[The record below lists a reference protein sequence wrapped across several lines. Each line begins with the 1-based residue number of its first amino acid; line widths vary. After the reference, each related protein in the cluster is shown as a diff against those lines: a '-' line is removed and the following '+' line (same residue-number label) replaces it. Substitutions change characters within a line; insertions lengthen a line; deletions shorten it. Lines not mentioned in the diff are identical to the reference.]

1 MTWYFMRVFNDM
13 VFHDSI
19 FDKVFDDSILS
30 RVWSYIMTVF
40 LESILWRYVS
50 MIVFC
55 DCSILWHSVN
65 QYTGFSKDSSPNFIF

>member
-30 RVWSYIMTVF
+30 RV
-40 LESILWRYVS
+40 
-50 MIVFC
+50 
-55 DCSILWHSVN
+55 
-65 QYTGFSKDSSPNFIF
+65 